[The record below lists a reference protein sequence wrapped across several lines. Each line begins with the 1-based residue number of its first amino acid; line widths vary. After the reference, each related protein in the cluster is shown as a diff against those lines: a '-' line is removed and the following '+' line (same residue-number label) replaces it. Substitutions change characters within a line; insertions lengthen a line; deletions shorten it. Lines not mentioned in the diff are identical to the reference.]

1 MKQFRWEYEEASAW
15 DKMKQ
20 SDNNAI
26 IQGVEQNLTN
36 GVRCMICKSYRTFP
50 DPNFRQNCPNQNIL
64 LHYSSNVPF
73 PLIQYMEAQT
83 ERNGKEMVKK

>member
-26 IQGVEQNLTN
+26 IQGKEQNATN
-36 GVRCMICKSYRTFP
+36 GVMS
-50 DPNFRQNCPNQNIL
+50 
-64 LHYSSNVPF
+64 
-73 PLIQYMEAQT
+73 
-83 ERNGKEMVKK
+83 